1 MCNRDVGEAGGEGEC
16 KGWRRQVDGGHGDE
30 GTSDEKHWEGREQKQ
45 KIHAHLAQ
53 WPICPHLKH
62 APGSP
67 LNFAKRGPPP
77 REISTRFL
85 LPIKKSSLILGH
97 TFLGCFTTLRKGKG
111 NLKAKG
117 KAKGK
122 ARQREKRRTVTLYGL
137 TRWPTDHQR
146 LVQSRTGLAPPLLEP
161 GRNPSILLHRC
172 PAGSDSGRIDGP
184 RASGMVKLQT
194 TAGRQHG
201 RGHVW

>member
-1 MCNRDVGEAGGEGEC
+1 MVEKGNVQQRSQMCEAGGEGEH
-16 KGWRRQVDGGHGDE
+16 KGWRRQADRGHGDE
-30 GTSDEKHWEGREQKQ
+30 GTSDEKHWEGWGQKQ

-53 WPICPHLKH
+53 WPIFPHLKH

-117 KAKGK
+117 KA
-122 ARQREKRRTVTLYGL
+122 RQREKRRTVTHC
-137 TRWPTDHQR
+137 TD
-146 LVQSRTGLAPPLLEP
+146 
-161 GRNPSILLHRC
+161 
-172 PAGSDSGRIDGP
+172 
-184 RASGMVKLQT
+184 
-194 TAGRQHG
+194 
-201 RGHVW
+201 